1 MLLKQADGPPWP
13 LQSPPKA
20 SSPRRLSRLPSQ
32 ADAVKLF
39 AAPKI
44 EKKMAFGSVLE
55 PWDKIIPNVKY
66 APSICES
73 DLARD
78 VGATHR
84 RRGAAQREAEA
95 VALRAAVRPR
105 FDIKT
110 LDGSESSY
118 EFMAQG
124 RVPTLLV
131 RVGTLQIAPKVAAA
145 AAVAAAGVV
154 SGPAA
159 AKVHVRINAMRILP
173 QPTRTRAVDV
183 TTAVLTSKREPP
195 DFRFEEVT
203 QHPLL
208 FDSST
213 PTPPPPPPPP
223 PSPPPPPGDPREAC
237 GPGLRARDAAA
248 TDGAG

>member
-118 EFMAQG
+118 EFIAKG

-208 FDSST
+208 FDSNT